1 MLSALITHKAC
12 MLLEWSGEGFVS
24 ADINM
29 VLFECPGGGGIIYI
43 HDVEEY
49 FCTVPPMNNLGS
61 LYTVLLLFLFYGG
74 IIYFCDGMVSWYLF
88 VSIYLPLII
97 LV

>member
-43 HDVEEY
+43 HDVEE
-49 FCTVPPMNNLGS
+49 
-61 LYTVLLLFLFYGG
+61 
-74 IIYFCDGMVSWYLF
+74 
-88 VSIYLPLII
+88 
-97 LV
+97 

>member
-1 MLSALITHKAC
+1 M
-12 MLLEWSGEGFVS
+12 VS
-24 ADINM
+24 VCINLYTSNKYGVIKM
-29 VLFECPGGGGIIYI
+29 YWGNGIIYI
-43 HDVEEY
+43 HDVEEI